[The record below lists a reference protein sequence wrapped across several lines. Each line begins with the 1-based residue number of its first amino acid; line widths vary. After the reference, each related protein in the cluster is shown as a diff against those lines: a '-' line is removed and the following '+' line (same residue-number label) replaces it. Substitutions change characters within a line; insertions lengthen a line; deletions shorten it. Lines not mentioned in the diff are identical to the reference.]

1 MRSNAGNPADL
12 VADSDV
18 DHSFEMGH
26 ITICQMSPPVKER
39 ALMTSGKMHFTFIF
53 ARLIVFPGSTSSLYL
68 QLSHFCF

>member
-26 ITICQMSPPVKER
+26 ITSPSVKER
-39 ALMTSGKMHFTFIF
+39 ALMISGRMHFTFNF
-53 ARLIVFPGSTSSLYL
+53 ARLIVIPGSTSTLNL